1 MMNKLVPV
9 ACLVAMLGFSA
20 PSTAQLGDAVKDVG
34 KATVDTT
41 KKAGKATAEGAQ
53 KVGSDVKQGAQKTTT
68 ATKNAVTGRPQG
80 TTGLCKDGTYTAA
93 KTRSGA
99 CSKHGGVEKWY

>member
-1 MMNKLVPV
+1 MFKRFIPMV
-9 ACLVAMLGFSA
+9 CLAGMLGFTA
-20 PSTAQLGDAVKDVG
+20 PATAQFGDAVKDVG

-41 KKAGKATAEGAQ
+41 KKAGKATAEGAK
-53 KVGSDVKQGAQKTTT
+53 KVGSDVKQGAEKGTT

-80 TTGLCKDGTYTAA
+80 TTGRCKDGTYTSA
-93 KTRSGA
+93 KTKSGA

>member
-1 MMNKLVPV
+1 MLKKFIPV
-9 ACLVAMLGFSA
+9 ACLTAMLGFSA
-20 PSTAQLGDAVKDVG
+20 PSMAQFGDAVKQAG

-41 KKAGKATAEGAQ
+41 KKVGTATEEGA
-53 KVGSDVKQGAQKTTT
+53 KKAGT

-80 TTGLCKDGTYTAA
+80 TTGVCKDGTYTAA

-99 CSKHGGVEKWY
+99 CAKHGGVEKWY